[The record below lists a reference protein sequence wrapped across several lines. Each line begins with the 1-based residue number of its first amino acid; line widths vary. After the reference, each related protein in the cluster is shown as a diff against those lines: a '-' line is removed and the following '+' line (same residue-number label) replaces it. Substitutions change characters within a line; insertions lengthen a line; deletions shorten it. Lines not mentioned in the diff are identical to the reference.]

1 MKDLLD
7 TVNISMAA
15 EGKKEAMWV
24 DPERHPNIANTEM
37 VCPLCVPCHKR
48 INDHTRQS

>member
-24 DPERHPNIANTEM
+24 DPERHPNIANAEM
-37 VCPLCVPCHKR
+37 VCFLSVPLSRK
-48 INDHTRQS
+48 N